1 MEKLDFKLNYYFNKL
16 KDLPFQSRNEFKG
29 NFIRKYGNFEL
40 LNELVL
46 MVENYQMEK
55 YGQTICSFN
64 PGKTKIENERI
75 RRLEY
80 QRKYKRKMRKRGD
93 QE

>member
-1 MEKLDFKLNYYFNKL
+1 MEKLDFKLNYYFNEL
-16 KDLPFQSRNEFKG
+16 KDLPFQSREKFKSR
-29 NFIRKYGNFEL
+29 FIKRYGRFEL

-46 MVENYQMEK
+46 MVEKYQIEK

-64 PGKTKIENERI
+64 PGKTKIESERI
-75 RRLEY
+75 RRLEH
-80 QRKYKRKMRKRGD
+80 QRKYNRKMRKRGD

>member
-1 MEKLDFKLNYYFNKL
+1 MEKLDFKLNYYFNEL

-29 NFIRKYGNFEL
+29 NFIRKYGKFEL

-46 MVENYQMEK
+46 MVENYQIEK

-64 PGKTKIENERI
+64 PGKTKIESERI
-75 RRLEY
+75 RRLEH
-80 QRKYKRKMRKRGD
+80 QRKYNRKMRKRGD